1 MQGIPIK
8 FNPIVRLL
16 TFSDAFIWGSY
27 HMMNALIA
35 IYLQEKFGEGA
46 VGIISIGFAIYLI
59 SRSILQIPIAEVLDK
74 HKSYIDE
81 TIVISM
87 SCFLVG
93 ICIYMLIFV
102 SEPWHVYLIQTFFGL
117 AIALNLPAW
126 RKTMARF
133 IDKGYEATEYTIYDI
148 INSLFIAILTAI
160 GGYIVSSYG
169 GFIALFIVAGSI
181 SITGSFITLYLLKN
195 KRIQHEYK

>member
-1 MQGIPIK
+1 
-8 FNPIVRLL
+8 
-16 TFSDAFIWGSY
+16 
-27 HMMNALIA
+27 MMNALIA

-46 VGIISIGFAIYLI
+46 VSIISIGFAIYLV
-59 SRSILQIPIAEVLDK
+59 SRSILQIPIAEILDK

-81 TIVISM
+81 TIVISL

-93 ICIYMLIFV
+93 ICIYLLVFV
-102 SEPWHVYLIQTFFGL
+102 TEPWHVYVIQAFFGL

-148 INSLFIAILTAI
+148 INSLFIAVLTAI
-160 GGYIVSSYG
+160 GGYVVSSYG
-169 GFIALFIVAGSI
+169 GFIALFIIAGTI
-181 SITGSFITLYLLKN
+181 SIIGSFITLYLLKN
-195 KRIQHEYK
+195 KRIHHEYK

>member
-1 MQGIPIK
+1 
-8 FNPIVRLL
+8 
-16 TFSDAFIWGSY
+16 
-27 HMMNALIA
+27 MMNALLA
-35 IYLQEKFGEGA
+35 IYLEEKFEA
-46 VGIISIGFAIYLI
+46 NAIQVISIGFAIYLV
-59 SRSILQIPIAEVLDK
+59 SRSILQIPIAEMLDK

-81 TIVISM
+81 TIVISI

-102 SEPWHVYLIQTFFGL
+102 TEPWHVYLIQSFFGL

-126 RKTMARF
+126 RKTMSRF
-133 IDKGYEATEYTIYDI
+133 IDRGYEATEFTIYDI
-148 INSLFIAILTAI
+148 INSLFIAVLTAI

-169 GFIALFIVAGSI
+169 GFIALFIVAGTI
-181 SITGSFITLYLLKN
+181 SIMGSFVTLYLLKN